1 MWEKNCRSRII
12 ENKVIK
18 WTEDTLNIRCD
29 NHCGRRVSA
38 YSVTNGRSSGDD
50 DTVTITQNDGTEVV
64 VPTPVSSVC
73 VVNTNA
79 AEFLS
84 ILGLSDKVVGVS
96 STMKSKPTEDWWAE
110 CDDIGSYN
118 TPNPES
124 VLNTGSTVIIGQCT
138 SMAITNVDALKSMG
152 ITVILLDCYGFST
165 QVGDLKQLA
174 SLFGDD
180 EATAI
185 ADSYEEFFNGI
196 VDTLRNASSTL
207 TESQKKTFVA
217 TMGTSASSKYYT
229 GAAELSGMLE
239 DICGLKNAI
248 SEIDSSATSSSAQIS
263 QESIVE
269 YYNENG
275 IDLFVL
281 RNTTPYDQGQ
291 SEIEAFLS
299 SHPVIDSSNMF
310 DGMTVVKTVDS
321 KVLSGPRC
329 FVGMI
334 YFITLIYPELDI
346 DGLTVENTLADY
358 NSTFG
363 TNWTSV
369 QLFYQYGV

>member
-1 MWEKNCRSRII
+1 MDRKYMAIFAVII
-12 ENKVIK
+12 LAVA
-18 WTEDTLNIRCD
+18 
-29 NHCGRRVSA
+29 GVSA
-38 YSVTNGRSSGDD
+38 YAVGMGRFSGEDN
-50 DTVTITQNDGTEVV
+50 DTVTITQNDGTEVTV
-64 VPTPVSSVC
+64 STPVSSVC

-96 STMKSKPTEDWWAE
+96 STMKSKPTEDWWE
-110 CDDIGSYN
+110 ERDDVGSYN

-138 SMAITNVDALKSMG
+138 SMAITNVDALKAVG
-152 ITVILLDCYGFST
+152 ITVILLDCYGFDT
-165 QVGDLKQLA
+165 QVADLKQLA
-174 SLFGDD
+174 SLFKDD

-196 VDTLRNASSTL
+196 IDTLRNASSTL

-217 TMGTSASSKYYT
+217 TMGTSAGSKYYT
-229 GAAELSGMLE
+229 GAAELSDMLE

-248 SEIDSSATSSSAQIS
+248 SDISSSAVSSSAVIP
-263 QESIVE
+263 EELIVE
-269 YYNENG
+269 YYSNNG

-281 RNTTPYDQGQ
+281 RNTTAYEQGQ

-310 DGMTVVKTVDS
+310 DSITVIKTVDS

-346 DGLTVENTLADY
+346 GGLTVESALTDY
-358 NSTFG
+358 NNTFG
-363 TNWTSV
+363 TNWTSG
-369 QLFYQYGV
+369 QLFYQYAV